1 MRVCCRRVVIT
12 FQERRSLSDGEHEHQ
27 VEEQLRPA
35 DPLVRFTPPRQ
46 IAAGHLTRGLDRA
59 NREPSPR
66 KHYPR
71 LVESGVNRC
80 ELTPLAEGGAHVRFE
95 IVPVRECSTCGQ
107 QGERRD
113 RGRAHG
119 EGRRWARRPG
129 RRTCDE
135 GWVGPERCRLVMAT
149 SSFAGPEQDGR

>member
-59 NREPSPR
+59 RGPSGRLRHRLGLVARSRTGNR
-66 KHYPR
+66 
-71 LVESGVNRC
+71 L
-80 ELTPLAEGGAHVRFE
+80 
-95 IVPVRECSTCGQ
+95 
-107 QGERRD
+107 QGSII
-113 RGRAHG
+113 
-119 EGRRWARRPG
+119 PG
-129 RRTCDE
+129 
-135 GWVGPERCRLVMAT
+135 
-149 SSFAGPEQDGR
+149 